1 MRTTL
6 NIEEDAL
13 AYAKQRARISRKPL
27 GAVVSEVLREAAQ
40 PRSGGIGITEAG
52 MPYLRS
58 RPGAQPVTPDKVRQ
72 ALEQEDLENHAVT
85 RR

>member
-13 AYAKQRARISRKPL
+13 AYAEERSKATGQSL
-27 GAVVSEVLREAAQ
+27 GAVVSEVLREAAR
-40 PRSGGIGITEAG
+40 PRARGIELSEDG
-52 MPYLRS
+52 MPHIRA
-58 RPGAQPVTPDKVRQ
+58 RAGKKAVTSAKVQ
-72 ALEQEDLENHAVT
+72 EALEQEDLEKHAAT